1 MSKFQFQL
9 HRFETK
15 YGKVEK
21 FNRALRRFK
30 RRYLT
35 SKKKKQAESDAFHA
49 ALRATF
55 TVAPA
60 TYYQD
65 QPH

>member
-1 MSKFQFQL
+1 MSKFEYRL
-9 HRFETK
+9 HKFESK
-15 YGKVEK
+15 YGKVAK
-21 FNRALRRFK
+21 FNCAFRRFK

-49 ALRATF
+49 AIKATF

-60 TYYQD
+60 IYYQD

>member
-1 MSKFQFQL
+1 MSMFQAQIHL
-9 HRFETK
+9 FETK
-15 YGKVEK
+15 YGKVAK

-35 SKKKKQAESDAFHA
+35 SKKKKTAEFEALHS

>member
-1 MSKFQFQL
+1 MSKFEYRL
-9 HRFETK
+9 HKFESK
-15 YGKVEK
+15 YGNVEK
-21 FNRALRRFK
+21 FNRAFRRFK
-30 RRYLT
+30 RKYLT
-35 SKKKKQAESDAFHA
+35 SKKKKAAEFEAVHA